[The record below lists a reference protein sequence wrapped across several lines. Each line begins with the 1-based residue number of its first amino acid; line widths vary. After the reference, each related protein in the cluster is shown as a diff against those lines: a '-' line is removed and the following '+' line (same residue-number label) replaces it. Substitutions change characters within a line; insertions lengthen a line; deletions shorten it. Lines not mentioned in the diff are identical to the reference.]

1 MPNDIVQA
9 HENPAAIM
17 ERVIIHGDLS
27 KLNAQERTSYYMQ
40 VCSSMG
46 LNPLSRPLEYIKL
59 NGKDVLYAKRDA
71 ADQLRKIN
79 GISLQIARQEQVGD
93 LYIVTVEA
101 KDKTG
106 RVDSDMGA
114 VNVKGLSGE
123 ALANAMLKGVTK
135 AKRRVTLSIS
145 GLGFLDETEVEDI
158 PAATAARVQPTA
170 LPAPQQQ
177 KAPPARP
184 YAMVNTY
191 GEEITFELAGEYIAG
206 LEQEFETADAPGKVG
221 LWDSNAQTFQTWQ
234 TKAMRMAERD
244 PKAKA
249 VADEFCRLGKHIAD
263 TVHQL
268 TEQAA

>member
-1 MPNDIVQA
+1 
-9 HENPAAIM
+9 M

-27 KLNAQERTSYYMQ
+27 KLNPQERTSYYMQ
-40 VCSSMG
+40 VCSSIG
-46 LNPLSRPLEYIKL
+46 LNPLTRPFEYIKL
-59 NGKDVLYAKRDA
+59 NGKDTLYAKRDA

-79 GISLQIARQEQVGD
+79 GISIEIADKAQIGD
-93 LYIVTVEA
+93 LYVVTVNA

-114 VNVKGLSGE
+114 VNIQGLKGE
-123 ALANAMLKGVTK
+123 ALANAMLKSMTK

-158 PAATAARVQPTA
+158 PASSVARAQPAA
-170 LPAPQQQ
+170 LPAPQQ

-184 YAMVNTY
+184 YAMVNIY
-191 GEEITFELAGEYIAG
+191 GEEITFELAGEYIAA
-206 LEQEFETADAPGKVG
+206 LEQEFDTADAAGKVG

-244 PKAKA
+244 AKAKP

-263 TVHQL
+263 SVHQL
-268 TEQAA
+268 AEQAA